1 MVIFVETHFS
11 DQEVMNMQ
19 QMESTYAK
27 HLRNQEMRT
36 MSRERLNKRKN
47 EREIVNSSLLY
58 FFDYSYLSRAINL

>member
-1 MVIFVETHFS
+1 
-11 DQEVMNMQ
+11 MQ

-47 EREIVNSSLLY
+47 EREIVKPIFDTY
-58 FFDYSYLSRAINL
+58 KIVAFFQEQSASRGREN